1 MTVETAK
8 AAGGYVD
15 PRAGRVTFGDQA
27 TRWRA
32 GKVALKASTLRSYDS
47 LLTTHVLPRSRS
59 VPLNRIAQEAVVA
72 WVAELST
79 VRSASRTRQAFVVF
93 SSVLDSAV
101 KAGRLARNPALGVEM
116 PRLRRVDMRFLT
128 HAEVERLAQAGCRP
142 RWHARQVLA
151 YTGLRWSEVVALR
164 WRRVDLERGRVEV
177 AEGAVETGTLVF
189 DSPKSSRRRSV
200 PVPRFILDEMAP
212 GEPDAFVFTMPR
224 GGPLRSMAT
233 GNGGSGAQP

>member
-1 MTVETAK
+1 M
-8 AAGGYVD
+8 GR
-15 PRAGRVTFGDQA
+15 RAVHRPLG
-27 TRWRA
+27 
-32 GKVALKASTLRSYDS
+32 VAY
-47 LLTTHVLPRSRS
+47 
-59 VPLNRIAQEAVVA
+59 
-72 WVAELST
+72 
-79 VRSASRTRQAFVVF
+79 RQAFVVF

-128 HAEVERLAQAGCRP
+128 HAEVERLAQAAGP
-142 RWHARQVLA
+142 DGTLVKFLA

>member
-47 LLTTHVLPRSRS
+47 LLTTHVLPRWRS

-128 HAEVERLAQAGCRP
+128 HAEVERLAQAAGP
-142 RWHARQVLA
+142 DGTLVKFLA

>member
-1 MTVETAK
+1 VARWRDPDGRQRNRAFHRKVDAERFLVTVETAK

-79 VRSASRTRQAFVVF
+79 VRSASRTGKP
-93 SSVLDSAV
+93 SSSSA
-101 KAGRLARNPALGVEM
+101 PCST
-116 PRLRRVDMRFLT
+116 P
-128 HAEVERLAQAGCRP
+128 P
-142 RWHARQVLA
+142 
-151 YTGLRWSEVVALR
+151 
-164 WRRVDLERGRVEV
+164 
-177 AEGAVETGTLVF
+177 
-189 DSPKSSRRRSV
+189 
-200 PVPRFILDEMAP
+200 
-212 GEPDAFVFTMPR
+212 
-224 GGPLRSMAT
+224 
-233 GNGGSGAQP
+233 